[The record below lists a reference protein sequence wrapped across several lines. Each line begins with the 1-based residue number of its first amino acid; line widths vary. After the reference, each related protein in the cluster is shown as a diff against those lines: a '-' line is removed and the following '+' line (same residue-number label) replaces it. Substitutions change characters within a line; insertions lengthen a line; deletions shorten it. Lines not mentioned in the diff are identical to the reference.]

1 MNFKQ
6 FKQKIRRSDSESNN
20 QLHWFSSK
28 ISSYVSYFAFKL
40 GLSADQMTVVFF
52 IFGIASSIF
61 FISNSIIYTIL
72 GYLLFRMHIICD
84 MSDGDLARI
93 NNSYSIRGVYWD
105 SMAHSIINPLIGI
118 AISYSL
124 YIKYDEYIFLIIMT
138 IMALTISL
146 TSAVKNNYYKALYFY
161 NSKKNKQKVLNL
173 NNGIK
178 GKIFFII
185 SESLSMEGLILF
197 KLIEVSVPLSEK
209 IILISIILYIIGNL
223 MVILIKLYQ
232 NSYKDGSISKV

>member
-1 MNFKQ
+1 
-6 FKQKIRRSDSESNN
+6 
-20 QLHWFSSK
+20 
-28 ISSYVSYFAFKL
+28 
-40 GLSADQMTVVFF
+40 
-52 IFGIASSIF
+52 
-61 FISNSIIYTIL
+61 
-72 GYLLFRMHIICD
+72 
-84 MSDGDLARI
+84 
-93 NNSYSIRGVYWD
+93 
-105 SMAHSIINPLIGI
+105 
-118 AISYSL
+118 
-124 YIKYDEYIFLIIMT
+124 MT